1 MKGGYEMAS
10 SHDIAARRIARKLK
24 GRYRPGKS
32 PDVKGKLGRAEV
44 KSTASEI
51 PKALR
56 QLGGSSGPAYITLP
70 KREHPRALRRLK
82 GRKTGLTNYKGNIIK
97 PSTRK

>member
-1 MKGGYEMAS
+1 MAK
-10 SHDIAARRIARKLK
+10 SHDIAARRIAKILK
-24 GRYRPGKS
+24 GRYTPSKS

-44 KSTASEI
+44 KSTTNEI

-56 QLGGSSGPAYITLP
+56 QLGGGSGPAYVALP
-70 KREHPRALRRLK
+70 KSEHKEAERRLK
-82 GRKTGLTNYKGNIIK
+82 QRKTGLMNYQGRIVK

>member
-1 MKGGYEMAS
+1 MVK
-10 SHDIAARRIARKLK
+10 SHDTAARRIARILK
-24 GRYRPGKS
+24 GRYTPSKS

-51 PKALR
+51 PEALR
-56 QLGGSSGPAYITLP
+56 QLAGGSGPAHVALP
-70 KREHPRALRRLK
+70 KREHPKALKRLS
-82 GRKTGLTNYKGNIIK
+82 GRKTGLMNYQGKITK

>member
-1 MKGGYEMAS
+1 MAK
-10 SHDIAARRIARKLK
+10 SHDIAARRIARILK
-24 GRYRPGKS
+24 GRYRPSKN

-44 KSTASEI
+44 KSTANEI

-56 QLGGSSGPAYITLP
+56 QLAGGSGPTYVGLP
-70 KREHPRALRRLK
+70 KSEHKEAKRRLK
-82 GRKTGLTNYKGNIIK
+82 QRKTGLMNYQGRIIK

>member
-1 MKGGYEMAS
+1 MAK
-10 SHDIAARRIARKLK
+10 SHDVAARQIARKLK

-56 QLGGSSGPAYITLP
+56 QFGGGSGPAYVGLP
-70 KREHPRALRRLK
+70 KSEHKEAKRHLK
-82 GRKTGLTNYKGNIIK
+82 QRKTGLMNYQGRIIK

>member
-1 MKGGYEMAS
+1 MAK
-10 SHDIAARRIARKLK
+10 SHDIAARRIARILK
-24 GRYRPGKS
+24 GRYRPSRS

-51 PKALR
+51 PEALR
-56 QLGGSSGPAYITLP
+56 QLGGGSGPAYTALP
-70 KREHPRALRRLK
+70 KRVHPEALRRLK
-82 GRKTGLTNYKGNIIK
+82 HRKTGLMNYQGKIIK